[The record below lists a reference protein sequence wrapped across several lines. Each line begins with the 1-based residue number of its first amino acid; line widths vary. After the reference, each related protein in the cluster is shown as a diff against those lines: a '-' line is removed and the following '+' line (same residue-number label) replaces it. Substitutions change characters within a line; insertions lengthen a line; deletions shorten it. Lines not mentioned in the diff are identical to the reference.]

1 MANSYK
7 RYPAQLSAATP
18 TTLLTVPAA
27 TTAVIRSIWI
37 TNQGSGAAI
46 IKVSFSPLGAGTH
59 YLTFGQSVGVGEYFD
74 VVGTKPTGPLI
85 LESSDI
91 LRVESSAANVGVVV
105 SALLVDR
112 N

>member
-7 RYPAQLSAATP
+7 RYPVQLSAATP

-27 TTAVIRSIWI
+27 TTAVVRSVWV
-37 TNQGSGAAI
+37 TNQGAGAAI
-46 IKVSFSPLGAGTH
+46 IKLSFSPLGAGTH
-59 YLTFGQSVGVGEYFD
+59 YLTFSQSVGAGEYFD
-74 VVGTKPTGPLI
+74 IVGTKPTGSLI
-85 LESSDI
+85 LESGDI
-91 LRVESSAANVGVVV
+91 LRVESSTASVGVVV